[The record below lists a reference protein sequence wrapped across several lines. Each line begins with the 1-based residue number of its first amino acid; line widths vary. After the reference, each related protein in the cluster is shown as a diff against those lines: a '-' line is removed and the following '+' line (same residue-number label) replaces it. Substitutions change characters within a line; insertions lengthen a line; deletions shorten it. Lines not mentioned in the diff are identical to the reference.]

1 MTGGQ
6 TDSRDSSA
14 KRFGELLGARDFP
27 FSLFKAT
34 PWKVGV
40 GIFVALMAVFVGLD
54 LLTARM
60 NAEAHLIFGIHLET
74 YVLALLTTYVLVAN
88 EDGRRR
94 FIDDMLVL
102 SPVLKIPLEG
112 QLAVFEG
119 QVRTRNIRRVLTGLV
134 VNFAAFPFLMPVY
147 LRDGYSSWAA
157 SSLAL
162 QVSLLIF
169 VVGSAFYDAI
179 DMNVRIGRLTAKG
192 FNIDLLE
199 MAPLDSFGRM
209 GLATAAK
216 IIVGSA
222 VAIPLMLD
230 SGATMVTATFVV
242 AMIVLAAFVLVLPS
256 RAAHRAIAQ
265 EKKKEISRINEKIR
279 AESQQNT
286 GKYDMAGLI
295 SYRNMIEEIREWP
308 LGTPVLIRFV
318 AIGIFPVLSWF
329 AAAFADQIVERVV
342 G

>member
-102 SPVLKIPLEG
+102 SPVLKLLLEG